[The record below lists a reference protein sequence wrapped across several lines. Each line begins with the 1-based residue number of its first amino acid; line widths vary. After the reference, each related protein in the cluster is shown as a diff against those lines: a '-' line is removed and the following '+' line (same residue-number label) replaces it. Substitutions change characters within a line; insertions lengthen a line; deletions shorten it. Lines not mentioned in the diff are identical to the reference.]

1 MTDQEQGGTAKSFR
15 TPGRGR
21 FAPSPTG
28 LLHFG
33 SLITA
38 VGSYL
43 EARSRN
49 GEWLVRIEDL
59 DPPREMPGARDA
71 ILCTLEAYGL
81 YWDGPVMY
89 QSLRAEAYEEA
100 LDRLSRSA
108 MVYPCGC
115 SRQDILKV
123 SRVGPGG
130 RAVYPGTCRDGLAP
144 DRPARTLRVRTRQER
159 IGFTD
164 RVQGELHQVLEDE
177 VGDFIVRRAEGWHA
191 YQLAVVVDDA
201 AQGITDI
208 VRGSDLLDSTPRQ
221 IYLQRLLGLPSPTY
235 AHLPVAVNGY
245 GNKLS
250 KQTEAPAV
258 PLDDPVPLLYR
269 VLVFLNQQPPPEL
282 ENARLDE
289 FWDWAIAYWHLEQVP
304 RVPAI
309 RAPAEILLPA
319 PSP

>member
-1 MTDQEQGGTAKSFR
+1 MIDQERGGTAQPSR

-38 VGSYL
+38 AGSYL
-43 EARSRN
+43 EARSRG

-59 DPPREMPGARDA
+59 DPPHEMPGASDA
-71 ILCTLEAYGL
+71 IPRTLEAYGL

-89 QSLRAEAYEEA
+89 QSRRTEAYEEA
-100 LDRLSRSA
+100 LDRLRRAA

-115 SRQDILKV
+115 LRQDILKV
-123 SRVGPGG
+123 SHIGPGG
-130 RAVYPGTCRDGLAP
+130 RAIYPGTCRDGLAP
-144 DRPARTLRVRTRQER
+144 GRPARALRVRTRQER

-164 RVQGELHQVLEDE
+164 RVQGELYQVLEDE

-208 VRGSDLLDSTPRQ
+208 VRGSDLFDSTPRQ
-221 IYLQRLLGLPSPTY
+221 IYLQRLLGLPTPTY
-235 AHLPVAVNGY
+235 AHLPVAVNEN

-282 ENARLDE
+282 GHARLDE
-289 FWDWAIAYWHLEQVP
+289 FWDWAIAHWRLEQVP
-304 RVPAI
+304 RVPALS
-309 RAPAEILLPA
+309 APAEIPQPGLP
-319 PSP
+319 P